1 MPSRLPHLGV
11 ARGTL
16 PRYAFLCGDPFR
28 VTAIASLWDTATEL
42 AFTREFRTMQGAVWG
57 TAVVACSHGIGSSSA
72 EIAVVELAAM
82 LTQARGRRDRHCPP

>member
-1 MPSRLPHLGV
+1 VPLRLPHLGV

-42 AFTREFRTMQGAVWG
+42 TFTREFRMT
-57 TAVVACSHGIGSSSA
+57 
-72 EIAVVELAAM
+72 LAA
-82 LTQARGRRDRHCPP
+82 LAGRRHADARRGRPADTRPP

>member
-1 MPSRLPHLGV
+1 V
-11 ARGTL
+11 ARDSPAL
-16 PRYAFLCGDPFR
+16 RFSCGDPFR
-28 VTAIASLWDTATEL
+28 VAVLACLWDSAAEL